1 MKSIMLCV
9 LLVFGCL
16 CNNVHAQKDTIRT
29 SADTISKHPHKLPI
43 VPAVII
49 TEGLL
54 FGMSAIAA
62 DGTDS
67 RKVMGWT
74 YAGCSAIS
82 LGMAIAKGFN
92 SKDTSRYKWANV
104 GLLAVT
110 SYGFSRLATYNLQ
123 HADNHSYNKKFKRN
137 LLELHATYIVPIISY
152 AVITTLINKK
162 KKKTQKV
169 NTDITFTGNAA
180 SLVVHF

>member
-1 MKSIMLCV
+1 MKSIILSL
-9 LLVFGCL
+9 LLVCL
-16 CNNVHAQKDTIRT
+16 CSNVLAQKDTLYT
-29 SADTISKHPHKLPI
+29 GVDTIAKNPHKLPLI
-43 VPAVII
+43 PAVII

-54 FGMSAIAA
+54 IGMSAIAA

-82 LGMAIAKGFN
+82 LGVAIAKGFN
-92 SKDTSRYKWANV
+92 SKDTTRYKWANV

-137 LLELHATYIVPIISY
+137 LLELHATYLVPIISY
-152 AVITTLINKK
+152 AIIARLINKK
-162 KKKTQKV
+162 KKKEQKV

-180 SLVVHF
+180 SLVVRF

>member
-43 VPAVII
+43 IPAVII

-74 YAGCSAIS
+74 YTGCSAIS
-82 LGMAIAKGFN
+82 LGAAVAEAFK
-92 SKDTSRYKWANV
+92 KDSTGHKWANV
-104 GLLAVT
+104 GFLAVT

-162 KKKTQKV
+162 KNKSQKV

-180 SLVVHF
+180 SLVVRF